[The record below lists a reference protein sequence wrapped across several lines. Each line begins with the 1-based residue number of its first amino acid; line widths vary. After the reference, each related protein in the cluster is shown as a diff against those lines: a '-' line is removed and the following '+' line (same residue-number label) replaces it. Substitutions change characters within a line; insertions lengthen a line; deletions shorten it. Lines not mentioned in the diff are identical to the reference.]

1 MYLKNAFLI
10 LKDKATG
17 EYYEKL
23 LAADLRACKPA
34 GTLTV
39 NESISMAGLPEG
51 DYDLYLRIADQA
63 NNLKARKEYSVR
75 LANTNVWTEDNN
87 GMNNLNQQLTIKN

>member
-1 MYLKNAFLI
+1 
-10 LKDKATG
+10 
-17 EYYEKL
+17 
-23 LAADLRACKPA
+23 
-34 GTLTV
+34 
-39 NESISMAGLPEG
+39 MAGIPEG
-51 DYDLYLRIADQA
+51 NYDLYLRIADQA